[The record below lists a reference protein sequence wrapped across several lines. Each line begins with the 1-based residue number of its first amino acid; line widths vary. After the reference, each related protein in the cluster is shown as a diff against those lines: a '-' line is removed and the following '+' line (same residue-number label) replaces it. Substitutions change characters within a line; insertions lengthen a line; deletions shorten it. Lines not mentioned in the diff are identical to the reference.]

1 MVTELRAVLEGDVSV
16 LVDHLLQL
24 GIQGLE
30 RNRRRK
36 AVLVGAPLSLWV
48 WTQELQI
55 SGCPEAF
62 NEMEHL

>member
-1 MVTELRAVLEGDVSV
+1 MELRAVLEGDVSV
-16 LVDHLLQL
+16 LVGHLRQL

-36 AVLVGAPLSLWV
+36 AVLVGAPLSPWV

-55 SGCPEAF
+55 SDCPEAF